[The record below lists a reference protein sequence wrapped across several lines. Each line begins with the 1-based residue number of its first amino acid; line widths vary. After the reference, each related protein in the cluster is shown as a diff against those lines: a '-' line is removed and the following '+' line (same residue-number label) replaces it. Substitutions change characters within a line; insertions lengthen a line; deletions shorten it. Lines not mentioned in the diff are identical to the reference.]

1 MGFYFKLSRSIKIKK
16 GEFMKVFQDLGL
28 VGSIVAVSV
37 SLQAILSAIR
47 ILIQQFEPD
56 PEKQAA
62 DAKLKLIDKILA
74 FFGKVIDI
82 FQGNVKH

>member
-1 MGFYFKLSRSIKIKK
+1 
-16 GEFMKVFQDLGL
+16 MKVFQDLGL

>member
-1 MGFYFKLSRSIKIKK
+1 
-16 GEFMKVFQDLGL
+16 MKVFQDLGL

-62 DAKLKLIDKILA
+62 DAKLKLIDNILA

>member
-1 MGFYFKLSRSIKIKK
+1 MGFCFKLSRSIKIKK

-62 DAKLKLIDKILA
+62 DAKLKLIDNILA

>member
-1 MGFYFKLSRSIKIKK
+1 LGFCFKLSRSIKIKK

-62 DAKLKLIDKILA
+62 DAKLKLIDNILA